1 VAWRRATAPKA
12 FQPRFWWLASTILSA
27 ILVLMCLSST
37 ARSQDP
43 PKGQPAGQKPEK
55 PDPTKDPEPAST
67 EDGEETK
74 SKTKE
79 GDDDTK
85 SSADVNREA
94 LPRGVFVPPP
104 RPAEFALNDPKIT
117 DEEWKSWNKGK
128 AHSDFNSRVQKGE
141 RDGQSDKIVQDGI
154 LAQLKAMTLPAMR
167 DPKAERFL
175 LSDLVQVLLRSVRT
189 SATTKPAG
197 DQRQYRLFMMQEII
211 KDCRE
216 LQLASNQYYVRL
228 NTAVLLANM
237 FIEEANPATKAPPE
251 FYTPAFDA
259 LMEVLEKEGQS
270 EAVKIIALS
279 GLKNACLYGV
289 PPLQVNENVKLAKRL
304 ISELEKPGA
313 HEWYQ
318 ERLCDT
324 LAVIDQVHDLNG
336 QPFIVQA
343 LSKVL
348 FDTGRPLCARGAA
361 ARALGRTPLDPSIDL
376 NVIAY
381 GIADLSRQ
389 MVEARNDG
397 KKHVSRMCI
406 ADIFLAFEPQDTGEK
421 LRGAGLVNRV
431 EDPTFSKYRNTVKQV
446 WAVIR
451 PVVIEEFKHRSEPDI
466 LFPPEMLTPIVEWLK
481 TNTPPNLRI
490 SPAMPPVT
498 TTQVT
503 KVDANGRK

>member
-1 VAWRRATAPKA
+1 MLLGAT
-12 FQPRFWWLASTILSA
+12 
-27 ILVLMCLSST
+27 LVVSMFGST
-37 ARSQDP
+37 AKAQNP
-43 PKGQPAGQKPEK
+43 PGQP
-55 PDPTKDPEPAST
+55 PDQAKEEGSA
-67 EDGEETK
+67 DGAEAAK
-74 SKTKE
+74 AKAKE
-79 GDDDTK
+79 DDDSTK
-85 SSADVNREA
+85 SSNELDREA
-94 LPRGVFVPPP
+94 LPRGVIVPPP
-104 RPAEFALNDPKIT
+104 RPAEFTLNDPKIT
-117 DEEWKSWNKGK
+117 DEEWKTWNKGK
-128 AHSDFNSRVQKGE
+128 ARSDFNSRVQKGD
-141 RDGQSDKIVQDGI
+141 RDAQSDKIVQDGI
-154 LAQLKAMTLPAMR
+154 LAQLKAMTLPALR

-175 LSDLVQVLLRSVRT
+175 LSDLVQLLLRSVRM
-189 SATTKPAG
+189 SASTKPAA

-216 LQLASNQYYVRL
+216 LQLASNHYYVRL
-228 NTAVLLANM
+228 NAAVLLANM
-237 FIEEANPATKAPPE
+237 FIEEFNPATKAAPE
-251 FYTPAFDA
+251 FYTAAFDA

-270 EAVKIIALS
+270 EAVKIVALS
-279 GLKNACLYGV
+279 GLKNACLYGS
-289 PPLQVNENVKLAKRL
+289 PALQVNENVRLAKRL

-318 ERLCDT
+318 ERLCDS
-324 LAVIDQVHDLNG
+324 LSVIDQVHDLNG

-376 NVIAY
+376 NVIAF

-406 ADIFLAFEPQDTGEK
+406 SDIFLAFEPQDTAEK
-421 LRGAGLVNRV
+421 ARRAGLVDRV

-466 LFPPEMLTPIVEWLK
+466 LFPQEMLTPIVEWLK